1 MIASNEPTRRLAA
14 VLSAD
19 VEGYSRL
26 CGLDE
31 AGTVAMLNAHLKELI
46 RPAVRSRKGRIVNV
60 AGDGLL
66 AEFASAVAATE
77 AATLIQHE
85 MVSRN
90 KGVDPTRRIQF
101 RIGVNLSEVIVEG
114 RAIFGDGVNIAAR
127 AQSMAPA
134 GTICITD
141 IVHKQVQGKIDA
153 EFKYLGAVELKN
165 ISEPVRLFQL
175 LEAPFQ
181 GEDEQEGLRRLKKK
195 ANARPSIAVLPFEVL
210 DANLDH
216 RYFGDGFA
224 EDLLTD
230 LSRFRTISVVARES
244 SFQYRGRQVD
254 TRTVGA
260 ELGVRFLIEGSVR
273 RRDQSIRVNVQL
285 VNAETRAHIWANRFD
300 VPLSN
305 LFATQ
310 DEIVRKVIGA
320 LVPRLEEE
328 SIAQARRKPTE
339 QWEAYDHYLK
349 GKAALYSGSAYDRDG
364 VTEARQHFE
373 RSIAIDPQFPY
384 PYCFLVRL
392 LNNISLVSAPGVDV
406 AAYREQA
413 LKYARFAVS
422 LDDADPHVHLALAWC
437 YLWRGESSKARD
449 QLELVEKLNPN
460 DADRAMDRGT
470 AWMFLGF
477 VERAIEA
484 MQHGIAL
491 NPHCPP
497 SYLMDLAEVYFV
509 SRRYEDMIHLLDRI
523 PDHSLS
529 LTAWSAA
536 AHALAGD
543 EKQARMVAARF
554 VEDIGKVWQGKR
566 GDGISHYA
574 DWVMDVSPF
583 ARSEDRNHLAE
594 GLRLA
599 GLPAQARNY

>member
-1 MIASNEPTRRLAA
+1 MIVSNEPTRRLAA

-46 RPAVRSRKGRIVNV
+46 RPAVRSHKGRIVNV

-77 AATLIQHE
+77 AATEIQHQ
-85 MVSRN
+85 MISRN
-90 KGVDPTRRIQF
+90 KEVDPARRVQF

-141 IVHKQVQGKIDA
+141 IVHKQVRGKIDA

-175 LEAPFQ
+175 LDAPFQ
-181 GEDEQEGLRRLKKK
+181 GEDEQAGLRRLKKK

-244 SFQYRGRQVD
+244 SFQYRGRQID
-254 TRTVGA
+254 ARTVGA

-273 RRDQSIRVNVQL
+273 RRDQSLRVNVQL
-285 VNAETRAHIWANRFD
+285 VNAETREQVWANRYD
-300 VPLSN
+300 APLAS

-310 DEIVRKVIGA
+310 DEIVRKVIGS
-320 LVPRLEEE
+320 LLPRLEEE
-328 SIAQARRKPTE
+328 SIAQARRKPTD

-349 GKAALYSGSAYDRDG
+349 GKAALYSAFDRAG
-364 VTEARQHFE
+364 VAEARMHFE
-373 RSIAIDPQFPY
+373 KAIAIDPQFPY
-384 PYCFLVRL
+384 PYCFLVSL
-392 LNNISLVSAPGVDV
+392 LNNISLVFAPGIDV
-406 AAYREQA
+406 QPFRDQA
-413 LKYARFAVS
+413 WNYARIALS
-422 LDDADPHVHLALAWC
+422 LDDADPHAHLSLAWC
-437 YLWRGESSKARD
+437 YLWRGEFGKARD

-477 VERAIEA
+477 VDRAIEA
-484 MQHGIAL
+484 MQEGIAL
-491 NPHCPP
+491 NPHCPS

-509 SRRYEDMIHLLDRI
+509 AQRYEDMLHLLDRI

-536 AHALAGD
+536 ACALAGD
-543 EKQARMVAARF
+543 PKRAEAMTARF
-554 VEDIGKVWQGKR
+554 VTDIAEVWQGQSGK
-566 GDGISHYA
+566 GISHYTG
-574 DWVMDVSPF
+574 WVLALSPF
-583 ARSEDRNHLAE
+583 ARKEDMDHLAN

-599 GLPAQARNY
+599 GLQA